1 MGSKNITAIMG
12 LFEAQK
18 KELQAYRQ
26 QAMDGQ
32 ITPAQWES
40 LTNGALAATDSAV
53 LGILDNLSR
62 DDLSSIAAVF
72 IFRHFEEL
80 QNGESNS
87 KSIES
92 YGQSIRHLGE
102 IEAQKREASVK
113 NGIKGGKAKAKNE
126 KAAKIK
132 AWAIEKSKNMRGS
145 AKQISRNLAK
155 IIPEEFNG
163 KVALIDSETI
173 IYRALLA
180 EQKRHHGKV

>member
-18 KELQAYRQ
+18 KEFQAYRQ

-72 IFRHFEEL
+72 IFRHFEEM
-80 QNGESNS
+80 QKGESNS

-92 YGQSIRHLGE
+92 YGQRIRHLRE

-113 NGIKGGKAKAKNE
+113 NGANGGNVKNYWTNQIKAWGIEKAKNMMG
-126 KAAKIK
+126 KPSQIA
-132 AWAIEKSKNMRGS
+132 RGLTMILPKEFKGLS
-145 AKQISRNLAK
+145 DN
-155 IIPEEFNG
+155 PER
-163 KVALIDSETI
+163 L

-180 EQKRHHGKV
+180 EQKQQRGKVCR